1 MPKQA
6 KQIAFDSE
14 ARDALTLGVR
24 KLARAVKS
32 TLGPSGRNALL
43 DRGWGEPV
51 VTKDGSTVA
60 EEVDLKDPYENM
72 AARLV
77 RQAAE
82 KTADQAG
89 DGSTT
94 ATVLAEAI
102 YLAGMKAVSAG
113 HDPMILSRGIRHA
126 VEEAKDRLVKMSVK
140 VKDRDQIE
148 AVATIAANN
157 DRAIG
162 KFIADAMEKVG
173 KDGVITIE
181 EGKGLDTS
189 IEVVEGME
197 FDRGFLS
204 PHFVTD
210 PEKMICE
217 LKDPLILILEEKISA
232 LPKILPI
239 LERVLEQK
247 RSLLIIAEDV
257 EGEVLAT
264 LVVNKLKGTLKCAA
278 VKAPAYGDR
287 RKAMLEDIAILTG
300 GKAIFK
306 DLGVEPEN
314 ITLDYLGTAER
325 VSITS
330 EKTTIVR
337 GGGDPR
343 RIKARA
349 AEIRKEREKT
359 TSDYDREKLDER
371 LAKLVGGVA
380 VVKVGAST
388 ESEMKERKSRFE
400 GALNATRAA
409 VEEGILPGG
418 GVALLHV
425 SEALKSSTSKLE
437 EEELGIDCV
446 RSALRAPIRQLSIN
460 AGREPSAV
468 LRGLRDAKPTMGFDL
483 VREDFCDMIKEGII
497 DPTKVTRTALE
508 NAASVATLLLTAE
521 AVIAN
526 APKKDD
532 GADDH
537 HHHDHDDEGEGG
549 FDEY

>member
-6 KQIAFDSE
+6 KQIAFDRE
-14 ARDALTLGVR
+14 ARDALTQGVR

-82 KTADQAG
+82 KTSDQAG

-102 YLAGMKAVSAG
+102 YLAGLKAVGAG
-113 HDPMILSRGIRHA
+113 HDPMIIGRGIRRA
-126 VEEAKDRLVKMSVK
+126 VEEAKDRLAKMSVK

-157 DRAIG
+157 DKAIG
-162 KFIADAMEKVG
+162 KIIADAMEKVG

-210 PEKMICE
+210 PEKMISE

-247 RSLLIIAEDV
+247 RSLLIVAEDV

-349 AEIRKEREKT
+349 VEIRKEREKT

-446 RSALRAPIRQLSIN
+446 RIALRAPIRQLSIN

-532 GADDH
+532 GGDD